1 MKTFFKNIFL
11 KNKPE
16 SSKRFFGAVGFI
28 AATLVICIYQQQMIN
43 ELLYTSAALMGMG
56 ILDETFNKK
65 QS

>member
-1 MKTFFKNIFL
+1 MITFLKNLFL

-28 AATLVICIYQQQMIN
+28 AATLVICIFKQNLIDQ
-43 ELLYTSAALMGMG
+43 LLYTSAALMGMG

-65 QS
+65 